1 MLIHVL
7 VVAALGALPARAET
21 TLRER
26 TRAQDYSSLPILR
39 EALQGPDASARP
51 EAAFALGQLGFV
63 EVPEGDTEPVAGAL
77 TRAAAAELLI
87 PAASDP
93 DALLRRAAV
102 EALGKVGGPDAESFL
117 LAAATDYD
125 AGVRGEAALALFR
138 RRLLKRVPEYSTATV
153 VRLTQLA
160 GDPEPEVRWRAV
172 YALARWSEPRA
183 AKTLAAAQ
191 ADGDA
196 RVRLFAV
203 RGLGKI
209 PAAPDPALAADPDVY
224 VRAEA
229 VAALSAAKAWDRIP
243 DAVFADTS
251 AHVRAAAADAAAESR
266 DAARFSPLLL
276 KELAEPGTLAP
287 GRALIALARLRGDAA
302 ALDVDRA
309 RRDPRWWLR
318 ARAYE
323 AASLLPEAEGAL
335 RQGVSDPDP
344 RVASQALETLAA
356 STAAIVD
363 VLNGVLFDRKAPLE
377 TLGTAVDAATERAAP
392 ELIDGLLAAMGRA
405 KGGDTV
411 ELREDLRKALL
422 KTAAKNPK
430 RSDEILKALKKY
442 PAFADKPRRF
452 RPLKTAPAVVFETE
466 RGSFTIALASADDA
480 GNHVAAFV
488 DGVKRGFYDGL
499 IWHRVV
505 TAFVVQGGDPRGSGW
520 GDAGWRLADEI
531 NRLPFERGTVGTP
544 KAGKDTG
551 GCQLFVS
558 LVPTPHLD
566 GRYTVFGKVV
576 EGMDVL
582 DRTEPGDKILHARL
596 KSAET
601 PGYFKKP

>member
-1 MLIHVL
+1 L
-7 VVAALGALPARAET
+7 
-21 TLRER
+21 
-26 TRAQDYSSLPILR
+26 
-39 EALQGPDASARP
+39 
-51 EAAFALGQLGFV
+51 V
-63 EVPEGDTEPVAGAL
+63 EVPEGDTVPAVAAL
-77 TRAAAAELLI
+77 TRAAASEILI

-93 DALLRRAAV
+93 DPALRRAAV
-102 EALGKVGGPDAESFL
+102 EALGKIGGPDVEPSL
-117 LAAATDYD
+117 LAAATDFD

-138 RRLLKRVPEYSTATV
+138 RRMLKRVPEYSTATV
-153 VRLTQLA
+153 GRLTLLA
-160 GDPEPEVRWRAV
+160 ADPEAEVRWRAV
-172 YALARWSEPRA
+172 YVFTRWPEPRA
-183 AKTLAAAQ
+183 AKALAAAEFD
-191 ADGDA
+191 ADA

-203 RGLGKI
+203 RALGKI
-209 PAAPDPALAADPDVY
+209 PAAPDPALTADPDVY

-229 VAALSAAKAWDRIP
+229 VAALSAARAWNKIP
-243 DAVFADTS
+243 DAVFADPS
-251 AHVRAAAADAAAESR
+251 AHVRAAAADAAAESG

-287 GRALIALARLRGDAA
+287 GRALIALARLRGDAV
-302 ALDVDRA
+302 ALELDRA

-323 AASLLPEAEGAL
+323 AAAFLPDAEGAL
-335 RQGVSDPDP
+335 RQGLADPDP

-356 STAAIVD
+356 STAPIVD
-363 VLNGVLFDRKAPLE
+363 VLNGILFDPKAPLE
-377 TLGTAVDAATERAAP
+377 TLGTAVDAATERASP
-392 ELIDGLLAAMGRA
+392 DLIEGLFSAMGRA
-405 KGGDTV
+405 KGAGSG

-422 KTAAKNPK
+422 KIAAKTPEK
-430 RSDEILKALKKY
+430 AERIQKALKKY
-442 PAFADKPRRF
+442 PPFTDKPRRF
-452 RPLKTAPAVVFETE
+452 RMLKTAPSVVFETE
-466 RGSFTIALASADDA
+466 RGSFTIALASAADA
-480 GNHVAAFV
+480 GNHAAAFV

-531 NRLPFERGTVGTP
+531 NRLPFQRGTVGMP

-576 EGMDVL
+576 QGLDVL
-582 DRTEPGDKILHARL
+582 DLLEPGDKILRARL
-596 KSAET
+596 R
-601 PGYFKKP
+601 